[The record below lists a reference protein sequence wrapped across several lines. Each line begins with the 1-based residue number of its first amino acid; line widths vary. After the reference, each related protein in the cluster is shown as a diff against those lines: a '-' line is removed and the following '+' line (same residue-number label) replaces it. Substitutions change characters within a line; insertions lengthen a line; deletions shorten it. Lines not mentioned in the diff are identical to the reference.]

1 MVGRY
6 GDRGYEAQLNR
17 ASALSLVVNAIIAWN
32 SRYLAA
38 AADELARR
46 GQPILDTA
54 WMHLTPLWKH
64 VHFVGAYR
72 FEEPVI
78 VGELRTLEAI
88 S

>member
-1 MVGRY
+1 
-6 GDRGYEAQLNR
+6 
-17 ASALSLVVNAIIAWN
+17 VN
-32 SRYLAA
+32 
-38 AADELARR
+38 
-46 GQPILDTA
+46 
-54 WMHLTPLWKH
+54 LTPLLWEH